1 MEDKE
6 HISHLL
12 LKFSDELSVTE
23 KEQFRQQL
31 IFYVNDL
38 LLHDFNKLIQ
48 LLYRVDVNEQKLR
61 MMLHANQQTDAAVLI
76 TDLLIQRQEEKLKT
90 KRSFRSKDDST
101 KNDTVDYDF

>member
-23 KEQFRQQL
+23 KEQFRRQL

-48 LLYRVDVNEQKLR
+48 LLYRVDVNEQKLK

-90 KRSFRSKDDST
+90 KRSFKSKDDST
-101 KNDTVDYDF
+101 ENDIVDYDF